1 MEFPFLSI
9 IVLSPIVAAV
19 IILMMPKERGENAR
33 MLALATMIIGL
44 ILSVYVYVAYNQN
57 LPAAGTRWADT
68 LMFVEEHD
76 WVPSVGINYILGVD
90 GMSATLVLLTAIV
103 GMGGVMISWSIDD
116 RPREFMAFFMLLV
129 AGVQGVFAAVDGFL
143 LFFFYELAV
152 LPMYIMIVI
161 WGWKV
166 TREYAAMKLTLYLL
180 IGSFI
185 SFIAFLV
192 LYFKLPEYS
201 TAVAPTF
208 DLRVWSEANFPFAIQ
223 QVWFLP
229 LFLGFAVLA
238 GIWPLHNWSPDGHV
252 AAPTA
257 VSMIHAGVL
266 MKLGAYA
273 SMRVGIQILP
283 EGTVY
288 WMPLIIFLTLI
299 NVIYGS
305 FVAMRQ
311 RDMKYLIGY
320 SSVSHMGLVSMGFAA
335 MNSEGFLGAG
345 IQMVS
350 HGVMT
355 ALFFSVVGMIY
366 DRAHTR
372 NMDDLDGMSKP
383 LAWLVVPFIIG
394 GLVGMGMPGLSG
406 FLAEF
411 PIFLG
416 VWGGGTLN
424 LLSAFPHNLIH
435 QGSWIARV
443 FPDLTNYL
451 ASNPGL
457 NPANYYPII
466 AMVSA
471 LGIIITAAYIIRA
484 VGKVFFGE
492 YQAEKWHDMRPLLTL
507 DKITLVMFSVILI
520 VIGVFPAVIAPIVQ
534 SGMAP
539 VVERLNDAQH
549 AVNLLDTVQT
559 AATNLLTWLGGA

>member
-9 IVLSPIVAAV
+9 IALSPIVAAI
-19 IILMMPKERGENAR
+19 IILLLPKERGENAR
-33 MLALATMIIGL
+33 MMALATMILGL
-44 ILSVYVYVAYNQN
+44 VLSIYVYVAYNQN
-57 LPAAGTRWADT
+57 LPAPGTLWADT
-68 LMFVEEHD
+68 LMFLEEHA
-76 WVPSVGINYILGVD
+76 WVPSIGINYILGVD
-90 GMSATLVLLTAIV
+90 GLSATLVLLTSVV
-103 GMGGVMISWSIDD
+103 GMGGVLISWSIDD
-116 RPREFMAFFMLLV
+116 RPREFYAFFMLLV
-129 AGVQGVFAAVDGFL
+129 AGVQGVFVAVDGFL

-152 LPMYIMIVI
+152 LPMYVMIVI
-161 WGWKV
+161 WGWKE

-192 LYFKLPEYS
+192 LYIKLPEYS
-201 TAVAPTF
+201 AATQPTF
-208 DLRVWSEANFPFAIQ
+208 DLRIWSEANFPFAVQ
-223 QVWFLP
+223 QVWFMP

-238 GIWPLHNWSPDGHV
+238 GVWPLHNWSPDGHV

-288 WMPLIIFLTLI
+288 WMPLVILLTII
-299 NVIYGS
+299 NVVYGS
-305 FVAMRQ
+305 LVAMRQ

-335 MNSEGFLGAG
+335 MNFDGFLGAG

-394 GLVGMGMPGLSG
+394 GLVSMGMPGLSG

-416 VWGGGTLN
+416 VWQGGNMNLVGTI
-424 LLSAFPHNLIH
+424 F
-435 QGSWIARV
+435 
-443 FPDLTNYL
+443 
-451 ASNPGL
+451 GL

-466 AMVSA
+466 AMVAA
-471 LGIIITAAYIIRA
+471 LGIIITAAYILRA

-492 YQAEKWHDMRPLLTL
+492 YEAGKWHDMRPLLAV
-507 DKITLVMFSVILI
+507 DKITLISFSLILI
-520 VIGVFPAVIAPIVQ
+520 VIGVFPAVIAPIV
-534 SGMAP
+534 GAGVAP
-539 VVERLNDAQH
+539 VVDRLHDAQT
-549 AVNLLDTVQT
+549 AATFLDTVQT
-559 AATNLLTWLGGA
+559 AAVNLFAWLGGA

>member
-1 MEFPFLSI
+1 MDVLNFPFLTVI
-9 IVLSPIVAAV
+9 AISPIAVAV
-19 IILMMPKERGENAR
+19 IILLLPKERGENAR
-33 MLALATMIIGL
+33 MLGLAAMLIGL
-44 ILSVYVYVAYNQN
+44 VLSLYVYVAYNQN
-57 LPAAGTRWADT
+57 LPEAGTRWAET
-68 LMFVEEHD
+68 LMFLEEYE
-76 WVPSVGINYILGVD
+76 WVPSIGINYIVGVD
-90 GMSATLVLLTAIV
+90 GLSATLVLLTSIV
-103 GMGGVMISWSIDD
+103 GVGGVLISWGIDD
-116 RPREFMAFFMLLV
+116 RPREFYAFFMLLV
-129 AGVQGVFAAVDGFL
+129 AGVQGVFVAVDAFL

-161 WGWKV
+161 WGWKER
-166 TREYAAMKLTLYLL
+166 REYAAMKLTLYLL
-180 IGSFI
+180 IGSFV
-185 SFIAFLV
+185 SFIAFLY
-192 LYFKLPEYS
+192 LLFQLPEQGL
-201 TAVAPTF
+201 PMTF
-208 DLRVWSEANFPFAIQ
+208 DLRVWSEAHFPFNVQ
-223 QVWFLP
+223 QVVFMP

-288 WMPLIIFLTLI
+288 WMPFVILLTLI

-305 FVAMRQ
+305 LVAMRQ

-335 MNSEGFLGAG
+335 MNIEGFTGAG

-372 NMDDLDGMSKP
+372 SLDDLSGMMKVLP
-383 LAWLVVPFIIG
+383 WTAVAFIIG
-394 GLVGMGMPGLSG
+394 GLVSMGMPGLSG
-406 FLAEF
+406 FIAEF

-416 VWGGGTLN
+416 VWKGGSMDL
-424 LLSAFPHNLIH
+424 
-435 QGSWIARV
+435 GSNAV
-443 FPDLTNYL
+443 F
-451 ASNPGL
+451 GL
-457 NPANYYPII
+457 NPANFYPLVAAIS
-466 AMVSA
+466 V
-471 LGIIITAAYIIRA
+471 LGIIITAAYILRA
-484 VGKVFFGE
+484 VGTVFFGE
-492 YQAEKWHDMRPLLTL
+492 YDEHKWHDMRPISAIDKVTL
-507 DKITLVMFSVILI
+507 IMFAVILI
-520 VIGVFPAVIAPIVQ
+520 VIGVFPAVIAPIVE

-539 VVERLNDAQH
+539 VIDRINDAQQTLT
-549 AVNLLDTVQT
+549 VMDTVQT
-559 AATNLLTWLGGA
+559 TAVNLFTWLGGA